1 MNHEKDEIV
10 AMDEEVSRRELLERF
25 SCFLLWGIRLKL
37 MGFSF
42 RIKMLVWQ
50 VKQQQIVVRINIR
63 IKPMMMKKKMNLFI
77 SNQVHVHDGKND
89 VKLFVFLGF
98 VFRWNVHSFFLLY
111 KVAQRDI
118 PGIDASYIAMDT
130 EEGVEVVWNEVLFSE
145 RKISDMQHVSLN
157 QMQRRLHFV
166 VCLE

>member
-10 AMDEEVSRRELLERF
+10 AMDEEVSRRELSERF

-98 VFRWNVHSFFLLY
+98 VSRWNTHSFFLFLQGCSTWY
-111 KVAQRDI
+111 SRNWCIVHRN
-118 PGIDASYIAMDT
+118 GYRRRS
-130 EEGVEVVWNEVLFSE
+130 GS
-145 RKISDMQHVSLN
+145 SLEWSFIFWKEN
-157 QMQRRLHFV
+157 
-166 VCLE
+166 